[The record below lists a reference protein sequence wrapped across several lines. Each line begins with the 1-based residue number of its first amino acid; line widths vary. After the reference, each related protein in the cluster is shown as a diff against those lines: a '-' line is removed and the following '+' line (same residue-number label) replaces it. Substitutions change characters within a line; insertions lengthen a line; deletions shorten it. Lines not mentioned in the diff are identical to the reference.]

1 MRLLTPN
8 LACLPA
14 AQREVWP
21 SLAAVPRRFV
31 LYGGTA
37 LALRLGH
44 RQSADFDFFSSDPFS
59 PGSLF
64 EEIPW
69 LQQAEPLQSSP
80 DTLSVLTQREGGV
93 RVAFFGG
100 LHLGRVGEPQ
110 PTTDGV
116 LLVASLLDL
125 AGTKAAVVQQR
136 AEKKDYLDLA
146 ALLQGGV
153 SLEQAMGAAQA
164 LYRDQFNPMI
174 TLKAL
179 AYFGDGDLPELPRG
193 TQESLRAAAAR
204 FTRPEPIERV
214 SDRIAP

>member
-1 MRLLTPN
+1 MTPLTPN
-8 LACLPA
+8 LTCLPT
-14 AQREVWP
+14 AQQALWP

-44 RQSADFDFFSSDPFS
+44 RQSADFDFFSSDPFA

-69 LQQAEPLQSSP
+69 LQQAERLQSSP
-80 DTLSVLTQREGGV
+80 NTLSVLTRRESGV

-110 PTTDGV
+110 LTTDGV
-116 LLVASLLDL
+116 LLVASMLDL
-125 AGTKAAVVQQR
+125 AGTKAAVIQQR
-136 AEKKDYLDLA
+136 AEKKDYLDMT
-146 ALLQGGV
+146 ALLQARI
-153 SLEQAMGAAQA
+153 SLEQAVGAAQA

-179 AYFGDGDLPELPRG
+179 AYFGDGDLSELPRG